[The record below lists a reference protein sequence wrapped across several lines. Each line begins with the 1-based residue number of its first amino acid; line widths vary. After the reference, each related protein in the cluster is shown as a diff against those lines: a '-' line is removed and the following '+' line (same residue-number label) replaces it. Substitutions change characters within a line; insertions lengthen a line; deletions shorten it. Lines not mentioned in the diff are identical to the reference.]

1 MCPKYDFGH
10 VSTSFFPID
19 LLHCNLCEMENV
31 LIPTDFSEN
40 AWNAVE
46 YAVNF
51 FENSP
56 CSFYILHVCTDSKK
70 KNRNLDE
77 VHVSCQNQMHDI
89 FHKIENDLPKNEKHK
104 FFKIIDTGYVVG
116 SVRQQ
121 VEKNHIDFI
130 VMGTKGA
137 SGISKLPLGTN
148 ASNVITKVKCATVVV
163 PENAKYSDLKEIAFP
178 TDFLSMY
185 STETLQSIT
194 NIVETHEASARV
206 IHIKNDETLLNEDQ
220 EKNKEILDDYLGQN
234 KHSFHFLSN
243 NQIETQVQEFVEH
256 RKINLI
262 TMLAKNLSYFEKILF
277 HPKNPDT
284 KYYTDIPFL
293 VLH

>member
-1 MCPKYDFGH
+1 
-10 VSTSFFPID
+10 
-19 LLHCNLCEMENV
+19 MENV

-51 FENSP
+51 FENST
-56 CSFYILHVCTDSKK
+56 CNFYILHVCSNTQKK
-70 KNRNLDE
+70 SQNSNE

-89 FHKIENDLPKNEKHK
+89 FFKIENDLTKNEKHK

-185 STETLQSIT
+185 SSRTLEAIT

-206 IHIKNDETLLNEDQ
+206 LHIKNATTQLNADQ

-234 KHSFHFLSN
+234 KHSFHFLAN
-243 NQIETQVQEFVEH
+243 KQVETQVQEFVED

-262 TMLAKNLSYFEKILF
+262 TMLAKNINYFEKILF
-277 HPKNPDT
+277 HPKDPKT

>member
-1 MCPKYDFGH
+1 M
-10 VSTSFFPID
+10 T
-19 LLHCNLCEMENV
+19 NV

-40 AWNAVE
+40 AWNAVK

-51 FENSP
+51 FENSS
-56 CSFYILHVCTDSKK
+56 CNFYILHVCSSTKK
-70 KNRNLDE
+70 GKKILNDT
-77 VHVSCQNQMHDI
+77 HVSCQNQMHDI
-89 FHKIENDLPKNEKHK
+89 FRRIENLLPKNNNHK
-104 FFKIIDTGYVVG
+104 FFKIIDSGYVVG

-121 VEKNHIDFI
+121 VDKNHIDFI

-137 SGISKLPLGTN
+137 SGLSKFPLGTN

-163 PENAKYSDLKEIAFP
+163 PENARYSNLKEIAFP
-178 TDFLSMY
+178 TDFLSIY
-185 STETLQSIT
+185 STQTLQAIN

-206 IHIKNDETLLNEDQ
+206 LHIKNSKTVLNEDQ
-220 EKNKEILDDYLGQN
+220 KRNKEILDDYLGEN
-234 KHSFHFLSN
+234 KHSFHFLEN
-243 NQIETQVQEFVEH
+243 NQVETQVQDFVED

-262 TMLAKNLSYFEKILF
+262 TMLAKNLNYFEKILF
-277 HPKNPDT
+277 HPIHPET